1 MSVAIRA
8 PFPVSRGAAIA
19 MAALGPVAIG
29 GILATRAHDP
39 SPMFAAPAIVFGV
52 IAATAPALY
61 IATAAAGQAPP
72 LAAVVRAF
80 GVALGAFG
88 IALAGLIL
96 PAAFASLSSL
106 EPRTT
111 IAVTSAVIAAAG
123 GLGLRRLASELR
135 AGEIENQSRSVQAS
149 PAFLAAASRSTER
162 GNREIPPLGA
172 GEARLT
178 PSLAGSAVFL
188 IWAAAIATIAGRLWW
203 DLAVE
208 GVS

>member
-106 EPRTT
+106 APQTT
-111 IAVTSAVIAAAG
+111 IAVTSAAIAAAG

-135 AGEIENQSRSVQAS
+135 A
-149 PAFLAAASRSTER
+149 
-162 GNREIPPLGA
+162 GA

-208 GVS
+208 VVS

>member
-72 LAAVVRAF
+72 LAVVVRAF
-80 GVALGAFG
+80 GIALGAFG

-106 EPRTT
+106 
-111 IAVTSAVIAAAG
+111 A
-123 GLGLRRLASELR
+123 
-135 AGEIENQSRSVQAS
+135 
-149 PAFLAAASRSTER
+149 R
-162 GNREIPPLGA
+162 G
-172 GEARLT
+172 
-178 PSLAGSAVFL
+178 AVFL
-188 IWAAAIATIAGRLWW
+188 VWAASVVAIAGRLWW
-203 DLAVE
+203 DLAV
-208 GVS
+208 GVVS